1 MHLVVANDLETLADR
16 LVDRLSGVPDDPFLP
31 ETIVVPGDG
40 VRSWLTHAIAL
51 RLGICSNIQFS
62 YPARFLKD
70 TFSLESK
77 MGTWET
83 GPLTWAV
90 HAIQKEGGVDDLM
103 RARAIADVF
112 DRYILYRPHMVR
124 RWSDG
129 EDVDGSL
136 QTLADHH
143 LWQPELW
150 RQLEARLGRSD
161 ARVYEQLTNAS
172 ADEIS
177 FTGSIPPRVSIF
189 GLTTMPQHCATTMS

>member
-1 MHLVVANDLETLADR
+1 MAN
-16 LVDRLSGVPDDPFLP
+16 
-31 ETIVVPGDG
+31 
-40 VRSWLTHAIAL
+40 HAIAL

-136 QTLADHH
+136 QTSLTIISGNQNSA
-143 LWQPELW
+143 
-150 RQLEARLGRSD
+150 ATRSTS
-161 ARVYEQLTNAS
+161 RVIRCS
-172 ADEIS
+172 CI
-177 FTGSIPPRVSIF
+177 R
-189 GLTTMPQHCATTMS
+189 ATHECFRR